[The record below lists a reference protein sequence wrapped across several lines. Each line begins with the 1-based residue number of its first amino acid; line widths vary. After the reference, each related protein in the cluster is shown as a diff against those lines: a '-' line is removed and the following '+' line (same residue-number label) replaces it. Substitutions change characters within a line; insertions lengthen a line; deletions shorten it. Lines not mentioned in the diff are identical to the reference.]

1 MNNFTV
7 FRYKLIYVFAIADK
21 AHRACLK
28 IGETTCEIDSPD
40 KLQPNCTTLNEAA
53 RKRINQY
60 TQTAGIN
67 YDLKYTEVGYYE
79 REGIKGSISD
89 KDVHRVLLRSG
100 IKKKVFDKK
109 HNANE
114 WFLTDLQTAINAIKA
129 AKEGKTSL
137 LPDEMSYN
145 IEEPVELRPEQKRAV
160 DETKKCFRTKR
171 SMLWNAKMRFGKTIS
186 ALTLIKEMQFR
197 KTIILTHRPVVNEGW
212 FDDYRKVFAGRNDF
226 LYGSKKEHFTFNDLM
241 KAHEKGNNII
251 FFASLQDLR
260 GSETV
265 GGKFDKNDEIFS
277 TSWDLV
283 IIDEAHE
290 GTQTDHG
297 EAVTRELLKG
307 NTKLLCLSGTPFNLL
322 DNFTEDST
330 YVWDY
335 IMEQKA
341 KAEWDIL
348 HPGDPNPYACMPKMN
363 IWTYDLGRLLF
374 EFKDEDITF
383 NFREFFR
390 TNAMGSFVHEN
401 DVKAFLNLMTDEND
415 ESLYPFSKQ
424 SYRQTFS
431 HSLWVLPGVKAAKA
445 LSALMKEHPAFQFF
459 HIVNVAGNGDDD
471 EENIN
476 ALEMVNEAI
485 ANHDYTITLSC
496 GRLTTGVSV
505 PEWTA
510 VMMLS
515 GSYFT
520 SASSYMQTI
529 FRVQTAATING
540 KTKEECF
547 VFDFAPDRTLKVLA
561 EAAKVSAKPGQTGDS
576 QRHLMQEFL
585 NFCPVIGIKGSTM
598 EQYNTDS
605 LLQQLKNAYAERAVR
620 NGFEDT
626 CLYNEK
632 LLNLSNLELDKF
644 QGLKKI
650 IGVTRSSNHLED
662 ININDQGLTGL
673 NKSHEQDETQQP
685 DPPKNITKKPVNKEL
700 EQKKKERQKA
710 ISILRGISIRMPLM
724 IYGAEIDDKTTQ
736 ITIDNFDKLID
747 DLSWQEFMPNGVT
760 KDMFRDFKKYYDQ
773 DVFIAAGKK
782 IRRLA
787 KAADKLSV
795 EDRIEQITKLF
806 DTFKNPDKE
815 TVLTPWRVVN
825 MHMAQCLG
833 GWCFYDNEFKYTL
846 PDPNYVEQGN
856 ITSQALG
863 PQSKVLEINS
873 KTGLYPLYVTY
884 SIFRAR
890 MAEALTSA
898 DSLQKQL
905 ALWDLTLKEN
915 IFVVCKTPMAKSIT
929 KRTLAGFRNAKVNAR
944 YFDNLINQIKE
955 KPNNFI
961 KKMHQGRS
969 YWKTNNND
977 NMNFTA
983 IVGNPPYMKTTEGTS
998 DAPVYHLFMDISFKL
1013 CPLVS
1018 LITPGRFLFN
1028 AGKTPKK
1035 FNDKVLNDDH
1045 FKVVWYK
1052 PKSTDVFPNVDIKG
1066 GICVFVRNKS
1076 VNYGKMVSFTH
1087 YEELNGILRN
1097 TIEHDDFSSIMNS
1110 IILQN
1115 KFNLEALYKDHP
1127 NYLNIIGSDGKERRL
1142 TTPIFTQL
1150 DCFSEEEKKGD
1161 IRIIGLVDNKRTIR
1175 YIKRKYVEDN
1185 GNLNKYKVIVPK
1197 SNGTGA
1203 IGEILS
1209 TPLIGEPLIGEP
1221 LIGYTQSFIGI
1232 GSFDSLDE
1240 AKACLKYVKTQFART
1255 LLGVLKVTQDNNT
1268 DVWRFVPLQDFTAAS
1283 DIDWSKTVAEI
1294 DEQLFRKYQLSQ
1306 EECDFIRQM
1315 IKPMD

>member
-7 FRYKLIYVFAIADK
+7 FRYKLIYVFAIPDK

-40 KLQPNCTTLNEAA
+40 KLQPNSTTLNEAA

-67 YDLKYTEVGYYE
+67 YELKYTEISYYE

-226 LYGSKKEHFTFNDLM
+226 LYGSKKEHFTFDDLM

-390 TNAMGSFVHEN
+390 TNSIGSFVHEN

-485 ANHDYTITLSC
+485 ANNDYTITLSC

-650 IGVTRSSNHLED
+650 IGVTRSSKHLED

-673 NKSHEQDETQQP
+673 NKSHEQDDTQQP

-825 MHMAQCLG
+825 MHMSQCLG
-833 GWCFYDNEFKYTL
+833 GWCFYDNEYKYTL

-898 DSLQKQL
+898 DSLEKQL

-977 NMNFTA
+977 NMNFAA
-983 IVGNPPYMKTTEGTS
+983 IVGNPPYQMMDGGGTGSSAVPVYQHFVNIAKKLEPNFISLIMPAKWYSGGRGLDEFRSNMLNDRHIFKLVDFNDSRDCFPSVDVAGGVCYFLWNCDYEGDCEIISVNGDKWVSFKRPLNEFDTFVRDTMAMKIIKRVQTEKMLNNIVFSRNPFGFTSFFEGEKDCFEGAVELYGSKGITYVSKRDVNTNCDLIDKWKLIMSKTASEHAGQADANGQKKVLSRIEVLKPGTICSETYLLLNTFDDEQSAKNMQVYMKTRFVRFLLST
-998 DAPVYHLFMDISFKL
+998 I
-1013 CPLVS
+1013 
-1018 LITPGRFLFN
+1018 LITQN
-1028 AGKTPKK
+1028 IAKDK
-1035 FNDKVLNDDH
+1035 FK
-1045 FKVVWYK
+1045 
-1052 PKSTDVFPNVDIKG
+1052 
-1066 GICVFVRNKS
+1066 
-1076 VNYGKMVSFTH
+1076 
-1087 YEELNGILRN
+1087 
-1097 TIEHDDFSSIMNS
+1097 
-1110 IILQN
+1110 
-1115 KFNLEALYKDHP
+1115 
-1127 NYLNIIGSDGKERRL
+1127 
-1142 TTPIFTQL
+1142 
-1150 DCFSEEEKKGD
+1150 
-1161 IRIIGLVDNKRTIR
+1161 
-1175 YIKRKYVEDN
+1175 
-1185 GNLNKYKVIVPK
+1185 
-1197 SNGTGA
+1197 
-1203 IGEILS
+1203 
-1209 TPLIGEPLIGEP
+1209 
-1221 LIGYTQSFIGI
+1221 
-1232 GSFDSLDE
+1232 
-1240 AKACLKYVKTQFART
+1240 
-1255 LLGVLKVTQDNNT
+1255 
-1268 DVWRFVPLQDFTAAS
+1268 FVPLQDFTAAS